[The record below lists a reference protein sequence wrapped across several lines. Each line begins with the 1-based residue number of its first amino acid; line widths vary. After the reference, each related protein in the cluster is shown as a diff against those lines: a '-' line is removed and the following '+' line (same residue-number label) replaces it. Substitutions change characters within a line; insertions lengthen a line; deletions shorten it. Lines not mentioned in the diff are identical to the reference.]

1 MQIFQWLFKAADEQ
15 GVPNC
20 TTSKD
25 QEDKPEGIIPN
36 KKNNNNRRSK
46 SKKLK
51 PIIFLCNKDIAKP
64 CFYTSIY
71 LKKVDSSSGTTHHR
85 QQPHSQAMMKMK
97 MKKEGS
103 VVVSHKSDSSR
114 VSPLS
119 EAQVAVSSSTNARC
133 HLQQCSGSKEKKDK
147 KPKTMSRMKQLLR
160 WAASSAKSEKGEGNL
175 SKKVDGRRLS
185 ISESP
190 KISLR
195 WDVESCSSV
204 SSAISGISVTCSS
217 RNDEACNLVSL
228 NSTFIHGLNR
238 CSGRRGNWI
247 TTDSECKA
255 LPSSYTFTRTCGAGA
270 MRGDGRE
277 KLKFA
282 AVKSVKEKLHRHS
295 FNLI

>member
-1 MQIFQWLFKAADEQ
+1 MQIFQWLFKAADEP
-15 GVPNC
+15 GVQNC

-25 QEDKPEGIIPN
+25 QEDKPEDIVPY

-46 SKKLK
+46 SKKFK
-51 PIIFLCNKDIAKP
+51 PIIFLCNKDIAKA

-85 QQPHSQAMMKMK
+85 QQPHSQAMMK

-119 EAQVAVSSSTNARC
+119 EAQVAVSSSTNAHG

-147 KPKTMSRMKQLLR
+147 KPKTMSRMKELLR
-160 WAASSAKSEKGEGNL
+160 WAASSAKSEKGGGNL
-175 SKKVDGRRLS
+175 SKKVDSRRLS

-195 WDVESCSSV
+195 WDTESCSSV
-204 SSAISGISVTCSS
+204 SSAISGISMTCSS
-217 RNDEACNLVSL
+217 RNDEACNVVSL
-228 NSTFIHGLNR
+228 NPTIIHGLNR

-255 LPSSYTFTRTCGAGA
+255 LFLFLYIYNCGAGA

-282 AVKSVKEKLHRHS
+282 AVKSVKEKLHRQS
-295 FNLI
+295 P